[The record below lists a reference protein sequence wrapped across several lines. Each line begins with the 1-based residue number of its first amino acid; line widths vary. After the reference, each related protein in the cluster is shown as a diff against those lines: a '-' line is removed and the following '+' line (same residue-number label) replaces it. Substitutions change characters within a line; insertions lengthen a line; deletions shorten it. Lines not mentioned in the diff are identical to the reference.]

1 MRRTGTAFGMT
12 IIAASALAAGSGA
25 TPANATAGC
34 KLDGGGDM
42 SEWTATITARVKVT
56 CAGAKSVLRTCDS
69 KGALPKGW
77 AVTIKGGTV
86 RLRKRSAGQSF
97 KVVLAGGAP
106 SCIGASGE
114 G

>member
-1 MRRTGTAFGMT
+1 MRGSGVGIGAAL
-12 IIAASALAAGSGA
+12 AASALALGAGA
-25 TPANATAGC
+25 TSASAGAGC
-34 KLDGGGDM
+34 RLDGGGDQ

-56 CAGAKSVLRTCDS
+56 CGGAKTVLRTCDR
-69 KGALPKGW
+69 KGELPKGW
-77 AVTIKGGTV
+77 TVSIKGGTV
-86 RLRKRSAGQSF
+86 KLRKRSAGQSF